1 MKLALKKIRQNLRPN
16 QVGIT
21 LDFLK
26 FLQDNAPLNKDLV
39 IIFQDKRN
47 ESITTGKQIDNE
59 IVVFTKSRI
68 LIDILRTL
76 AHEWVH
82 NLQNQSTENLKKTE
96 REIEDHANSLAGYL
110 VRKFMKEN
118 PEHEVESYK
127 D

>member
-1 MKLALKKIRQNLRPN
+1 VKLSLKKIRQNLRPN

-21 LDFLK
+21 MDFLK
-26 FLQDNAPLNKDLV
+26 FLQDNAPLNRDLV
-39 IIFQDKRN
+39 IVFQDKRN
-47 ESITTGKQIDNE
+47 ESITTGKHIDSE

-68 LIDILRTL
+68 LIDIFRTL

-82 NLQNQSTENLKKTE
+82 SLQDQDPRNTKKSVQDH
-96 REIEDHANSLAGYL
+96 EDHANSLAGYL
-110 VRKFMKEN
+110 VRKFFEEN

>member
-1 MKLALKKIRQNLRPN
+1 VKLSLKKIRQNLRPN

-26 FLQDNAPLNKDLV
+26 FLQDNAPLNRDLV
-39 IIFQDKRN
+39 IVFQGERN
-47 ESITTGKQIDNE
+47 ESITTGKHKAGE
-59 IVVFTKSRI
+59 IVVFVKSRI

-82 NLQNQSTENLKKTE
+82 GLQEQDPESYKKNE
-96 REIEDHANSLAGYL
+96 REIEDHANSLSGYL

>member
-1 MKLALKKIRQNLRPN
+1 VKLALKKIRQNLRPN

-26 FLQDNAPLNKDLV
+26 FLQDNAPLNRDLV
-39 IIFQDKRN
+39 IVFQDKRN
-47 ESITTGKQIDNE
+47 ESVTTGKNFDGKL
-59 IVVFTKSRI
+59 VVFTKSRI

-82 NLQNQSTENLKKTE
+82 SLQEQDPQNLNKTE
-96 REIEDHANSLAGYL
+96 RESEDHANSLAGYL
-110 VRKFMKEN
+110 IRKFMKEN

>member
-1 MKLALKKIRQNLRPN
+1 MKLTLKKIRKNLRPN

-39 IIFQDKRN
+39 IFFQDKRN
-47 ESITTGKQIDNE
+47 ESITTGKHFENE

-82 NLQNQSTENLKKTE
+82 GLQEKDSDTINKSE
-96 REIEDHANSLAGYL
+96 RKIEDHGNSLAGYL
-110 VRKFMKEN
+110 VRKFMEEN

>member
-26 FLQDNAPLNKDLV
+26 FLQDNAPLNRDLV
-39 IIFQDKRN
+39 IVFQDKRN
-47 ESITTGKQIDNE
+47 ESVTTGKNFDGKF
-59 IVVFTKSRI
+59 VVFTKSRI

-82 NLQNQSTENLKKTE
+82 SLQEQDPQNLNKTE
-96 REIEDHANSLAGYL
+96 RESEDHANSLAGYL
-110 VRKFMKEN
+110 IRKFMKEN